1 MRRKAIVKLEVL
13 NPVAEIPKQDATL
26 APRLGDLS
34 GKTIGLLWNAK
45 PSGDI
50 INQFTAE
57 LLADKFKDV
66 CFKNYIGS
74 VNVVGVVRH
83 ATAEDVDMIAK
94 ECDAVIGSLAD

>member
-1 MRRKAIVKLEVL
+1 MVNLEVL
-13 NPVAEIPKQDATL
+13 NPVAKLSTQEVTL

-45 PSGDI
+45 PSGDV

-83 ATAEDVDMIAK
+83 ASTEELDTMAK
-94 ECDAVIGSLAD
+94 ECDAVVGALGD